1 MPPLIFNGT
10 TITGD
15 YTVKYGS
22 TELTKIIYN
31 GQTVWEKNTSKTYR
45 YKFAGLLVG
54 TSSGINGSYPTTA
67 GNFTINSTYGAMW
80 CILTTGTDYTGYNT
94 TFATCMGK
102 TISSMKMYVYRAN
115 TQTFNTTAS
124 NSGWIYNTPPTSAGA
139 KALVMSA
146 SALNTN
152 GYTHVDTTTPVPATS
167 GLVQVNLTTAQLKAC
182 FTKSATTISAAA
194 GHSPSQIAAGS
205 YLTLGLRGLYSN
217 NPQFTC
223 KSNDSTYG
231 YIEITASG

>member
-1 MPPLIFNGT
+1 MALIYNGT

-15 YTVKYGS
+15 YTVMYGS
-22 TELTKIIYN
+22 TSLTKIIYD
-31 GQTVWEKNTSKTYR
+31 GKTVWEKNTSKTYR

-80 CILTTGTDYTGYNT
+80 CVLNTGTDYTGYST

-102 TISSMKMYVYRAN
+102 TITDMKLYVYRAN
-115 TQTFNTTAS
+115 TQTFETSTAS

-146 SALNTN
+146 SALNSA
-152 GYTHVDTTTPVPATS
+152 GYTHVDTTTPVPATT
-167 GLVQVNLTTAQLKAC
+167 GLVQCSLTTAQLKAC
-182 FTKSATTISAAA
+182 FSMAATTISAAA
-194 GHSPSQIAAGS
+194 GHSPAQIAAGA
-205 YLTLGLRGLYSN
+205 YRTLGLRGLYSN

-223 KSNDSTYG
+223 KSNDNTYG
-231 YIEITASG
+231 YVEITASG